1 MSKLTKMQL
10 NRVEESLMAIAEI
23 KQTEFENSL
32 ITIEIP
38 SIKDA
43 FAEAKDNPQKFVE
56 LAEKRYRTHDRY
68 DEVKEAV
75 KQMPKYLKA
84 SKKAHELSID
94 RNKQIANNKELLKQ
108 EQQRTMDELYLADS
122 PDALKSINSF
132 RKFKITG

>member
-32 ITIEIP
+32 ITIERP
-38 SIKDA
+38 SIEDA
-43 FAEAKDNPQKFVE
+43 IAEAKGNPQKFIE
-56 LAEKRYRTHDRY
+56 LAEKRYRNHDRY
-68 DEVKEAV
+68 DEFKEAV

-94 RNKQIANNKELLKQ
+94 CDKQIANNKEILKQ
-108 EQQRTMDELYLADS
+108 EQQRIMDDLYLADS

-132 RKFKITG
+132 KEFKKG